1 MQGAIQENIEV
12 TYHDL
17 DNGIYMNLED
27 NFEVTNNDLDNGKLF
42 FFSSFIKNFFLR
54 LCVILIYIL
63 VSHHFIF
70 NARSDSRQF

>member
-1 MQGAIQENIEV
+1 MQGAIQENIEG

-17 DNGIYMNLED
+17 DNGIDM

-63 VSHHFIF
+63 VSNHFIF
-70 NARSDSRQF
+70 NARSDSRKY